1 MTPRKTT
8 DKIRRIYKCA
18 QKLRR
23 RKNLHSNSFSALPT
37 TPFEEEKSLLR
48 RK

>member
-1 MTPRKTT
+1 MTQEKT
-8 DKIRRIYKCA
+8 DKIRRIKVCPSLEE
-18 QKLRR
+18 K
-23 RKNLHSNSFSALPT
+23 KNLHSNSFSALPT

>member
-8 DKIRRIYKCA
+8 DKIRRILKMCPKA
-18 QKLRR
+18 QKKK
-23 RKNLHSNSFSALPT
+23 KNLHSNSFSALPT
-37 TPFEEEKSLLR
+37 TTEEMCVSPP